1 MKNNLKNL
9 LGAFALLLIT
19 GVFAAGCVEHRYV
32 HEHHHHSP
40 EYYHRHHQ
48 TPPPGVDIDIHN

>member
-1 MKNNLKNL
+1 MKNTIKKWMGAAAL
-9 LGAFALLLIT
+9 LGLIS
-19 GVFAAGCVEHRYV
+19 FMLPGCVEHRYY

-40 EYYHRHHQ
+40 DYYHRHHQ

>member
-1 MKNNLKNL
+1 M
-9 LGAFALLLIT
+9 GAAALLSLIS
-19 GVFAAGCVEHRYV
+19 FMLPGCVERRYY
-32 HEHHHHSP
+32 HEHNHHSP